1 MKPSVL
7 ALSALPLAMVAG
19 ACSSQDASKTN
30 PITGPAFSR
39 AAVTQRF
46 AFKNFGR
53 QPTIG
58 KEQSRP
64 PMVPAA
70 AFSNRAVE
78 LTRIS
83 TTGSAAALAAYSG
96 VANDS
101 RIGLLSSHAAR
112 IGCQWSFNSS
122 GSFQTRMSTTWT
134 GVATATE
141 AGFRTNPSFTSTFI
155 LLRCGTSHS
164 AGLLIVQQDGL
175 RAALRLVYR
184 QMKPDNTMIEEV
196 KITRNGRGTDIAKA
210 SLGDAYI
217 RTAEMVAKDVA
228 PGVGK
233 VVSGAL
239 MAEGGMPIE
248 RLMARLLDA
257 NNSSGLPDAFAG
269 WYLLSVVSSYEE
281 DLPGTFSVLPPK
293 DTYRPRPKDNFLER
307 VLRVID
313 SWYDKNRD
321 KVVEAALNYLVEAI
335 NGKSPATEDNV
346 RAPRR

>member
-7 ALSALPLAMVAG
+7 AVCMLPLLILVA
-19 ACSSQDASKTN
+19 ACSSQDATKSN
-30 PITGPAFSR
+30 PITGPSFTQTPSA
-39 AAVTQRF
+39 QRF
-46 AFKNFGR
+46 SFKNFGR

-83 TTGSAAALAAYSG
+83 TSGSSAALAAYSR
-96 VANDS
+96 VANDI
-101 RIGLLSSHAAR
+101 RIGLLSRHAAR
-112 IGCQWSFNSS
+112 IGCQWSFNST

-155 LLRCGTSHS
+155 PLRCGTSHS
-164 AGLLIVQQDGL
+164 AGLLVVQQDGL

-184 QMKPDNTMIEEV
+184 EMKPGNTMIEEV

-233 VVSGAL
+233 VISGAL

-293 DTYRPRPKDNFLER
+293 DTFRPRPKENFFER

-313 SWYDKNRD
+313 DFYDKNRD
-321 KVVEAALNYLVEAI
+321 KVIEAALNYLVEAI